1 MEDTMPF
8 ETQSQQAIL
17 AAQSCIVLTGLSVRA
32 TASARP
38 DDVTIF

>member
-1 MEDTMPF
+1 MPL

-17 AAQSCIVLTGLSVRA
+17 TAPGCIVLTGPLARA
-32 TASARP
+32 TALATP